1 MPGDWD
7 KSVHPDLV
15 DDQPAVEAPAPRA
28 RGRGRSSDI
37 GASPSSDAPA
47 DTAATEGSPPPSEAA
62 AESGQPDQPAPDL
75 SWFDQVR
82 EAKDPTEALR
92 LITKNISR
100 EQLEKDEVMSGVIG
114 ARAERRF
121 NEIKAQQ
128 EREAQERAKL
138 EAAANNDLYTLGE
151 MTQRELQSQ
160 LASQQ
165 AAQAAGPFME
175 GVVQFQKQLPESI
188 QKEIAGK
195 SFGAG
200 KGYAEGVAEYMAAIV
215 DKAVELGVSK
225 RESALRKSM
234 LSEMNG
240 DEPVPERD
248 SGTPGRVRE
257 VTDEQIANMS
267 LAEYDALF
275 DENGRPKP
283 GVRHRST
290 RGIPVQQR

>member
-1 MPGDWD
+1 VTTGDWE

-15 DDQPAVEAPAPRA
+15 DDQPAEPPARPSRRRSGDTRDSGGAP
-28 RGRGRSSDI
+28 
-37 GASPSSDAPA
+37 
-47 DTAATEGSPPPSEAA
+47 SPPPPPEGEAPSEVVPDADG
-62 AESGQPDQPAPDL
+62 AELEATEPPD
-75 SWFDQVR
+75 WFASVR

-92 LITKNISR
+92 LLAKNLPR
-100 EQLEKDEVMSGVIG
+100 EQLEKDEVVSGLIG
-114 ARAERRF
+114 QIGDRRARDLLA
-121 NEIKAQQ
+121 KQ
-128 EREAQERAKL
+128 ERERQEAAKL

-165 AAQAAGPFME
+165 SAQALAPAMDAI
-175 GVVQFQKQLPESI
+175 VLFQKDLPETI
-188 QKEIAGK
+188 QKDVSGK
-195 SFGAG
+195 SFGLG
-200 KGYAEGVAEYMAAIV
+200 KTPAEGMAEYMRYIV
-215 DKAVELGVSK
+215 DKAVELGIGK

-234 LSEMNG
+234 LSEING

-257 VTDEQIANMS
+257 VTDEQIAAMS
-267 LAEYDALF
+267 LTEYEALF

-290 RGIPVQQR
+290 RGIPVHRQ